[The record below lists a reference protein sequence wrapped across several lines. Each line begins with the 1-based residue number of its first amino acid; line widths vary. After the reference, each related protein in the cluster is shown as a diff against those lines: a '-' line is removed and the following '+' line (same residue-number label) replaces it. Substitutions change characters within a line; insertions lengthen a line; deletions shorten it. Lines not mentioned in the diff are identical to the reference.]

1 MGCGRRKVQP
11 GERQEGKG
19 HRGRHSWLKITEETG
34 DCSVREREAEGAQTG
49 TKDSLL
55 VEAVLDNRGHPLMSE
70 MKGGF

>member
-19 HRGRHSWLKITEETG
+19 RRGRHSWLKITEETG

-49 TKDSLL
+49 
-55 VEAVLDNRGHPLMSE
+55 
-70 MKGGF
+70 KGQPAGGGLCWTTEDTL